1 MPLPSC
7 CPMRLVQP
15 VSLTPIH
22 ELRFPSIVSQDASVA
37 EDACRNTA
45 VPLPPSQPAVTFPRA
60 LDSYVQGAAEA
71 KSPSSTWLVVSARR
85 EMSVAFATRLGP
97 MLPRARNFAGV
108 SQDTFAGTHGKVAFA
123 PSRSTPFKVRPVAVP
138 IVHETVR
145 DALLFSL
152 TIGASPR
159 TGAARHPSSALATR
173 NARTPSAPIR
183 SEERRVGKEGRSRGG
198 PGRE

>member
-15 VSLTPIH
+15 VPLNPIH

-45 VPLPPSQPAVTFPRA
+45 VPVPPSQPAVTFPRA

-85 EMSVAFATRLGP
+85 EMSVAFATRLGQI
-97 MLPRARNFAGV
+97 LQCARYFAGV
-108 SQDTFAGTHGKVAFA
+108 YNKTFVDNKDNVAFGTT
-123 PSRSTPFKVRPVAVP
+123 S
-138 IVHETVR
+138 
-145 DALLFSL
+145 
-152 TIGASPR
+152 SP
-159 TGAARHPSSALATR
+159 LY
-173 NARTPSAPIR
+173 
-183 SEERRVGKEGRSRGG
+183 
-198 PGRE
+198 